1 MIAEKAKESMNRL
14 LSNKECEEAD
24 EIELD
29 VKVPE
34 IVKGKSSGEINN
46 SMYFRRFA
54 SSEAGK

>member
-1 MIAEKAKESMNRL
+1 MSRLINNKQCIEAE
-14 LSNKECEEAD
+14 

-34 IVKGKSSGEINN
+34 ISRGKSSGEINN

-54 SSEAGK
+54 SSEASKNQESPAQ